1 MTTKP
6 NKKKGDKRMTPFE
19 RLINDSDY
27 KKKAIAERMGMSRS
41 NFYKKQKKPRQSFN
55 AEQLDELSKILEV
68 PLETVF
74 DAVLKKQRV
83 DKNETR

>member
-1 MTTKP
+1 
-6 NKKKGDKRMTPFE
+6 MTPFE
-19 RLINDSDY
+19 QLINDSDY

-55 AEQLDELSKILEV
+55 AEQLEELSKILEV

-74 DAVLKKQRV
+74 DAVLKKAASWQKWNKIER
-83 DKNETR
+83 N